1 MVTVSIQPKLQ
12 FFPLFEK
19 YFYDREINILTFY
32 AAMQTKNK
40 ILFLFLYCFLLF
52 CCCCCCNCCCFFFFC
67 LFAFLKNV
75 LSHFIAPR
83 SLNFLSKSSERT
95 ILKLCYRMWSPK
107 KQFYFEKYAI
117 SSTFLRIARA
127 LSNI

>member
-1 MVTVSIQPKLQ
+1 MVTVSIRPKLH
-12 FFPLFEK
+12 FFPLFGK

-32 AAMQTKNK
+32 AAMQIKNK
-40 ILFLFLYCFLLF
+40 ILLLFLYCFLLC
-52 CCCCCCNCCCFFFFC
+52 CCCCCCNCCCFFCF
-67 LFAFLKNV
+67 LFLKNV
-75 LSHFIAPR
+75 PSHFIAAR
-83 SLNFLSKSSERT
+83 SLNSLSKSSERT